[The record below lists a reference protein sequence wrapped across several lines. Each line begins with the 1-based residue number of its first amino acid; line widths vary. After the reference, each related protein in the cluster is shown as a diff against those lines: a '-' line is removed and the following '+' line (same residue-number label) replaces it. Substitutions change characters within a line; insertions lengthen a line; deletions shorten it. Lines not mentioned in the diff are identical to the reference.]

1 MALTLFS
8 SQQETYHSARWV
20 QKDASVHEEG
30 FRFPWRAF
38 SEWDEVIRDVEI
50 RGPRI
55 GCFNSLGLFYLFL
68 MSFIPS
74 FDRAK

>member
-38 SEWDEVIRDVEI
+38 SEWDEVIRDVVI

-55 GCFNSLGLFYLFL
+55 GALIHWAF
-68 MSFIPS
+68 FI
-74 FDRAK
+74 FF